1 MGVTGAAMI
10 DTLKLRSPELPAEVF
25 DRISVQLNTRMKF
38 ENSSGLVLSE
48 FTNGMLEG
56 SFDHRVSV
64 NMMDREIRTISAIRT
79 RTGKAEIVEVPC
91 RKVEIEG
98 SVHKAIEG
106 YNVAGGPEDVLA
118 SCRWFVNMVADG
130 LAVELPPAGD
140 WELLRIDNS
149 ECFDLG
155 SFDACQEFLSALRLA
170 KFPRRKIQNYG
181 NETVGFYGTTTAWKA
196 YHKGPEFACH
206 DRLRLRKIWPADKVQ
221 SIQDFANGIIRVE
234 TSIKSKK
241 LKTDFGGTALV
252 KSVTMDYVVR
262 VHDLETLRVIR
273 ESEQDMNTVRHT
285 RDVQRRLFD
294 VYGHVAGTHLFGTWM
309 QLSGCGEEHV
319 RENLSRTAFYRHRK
333 LLQDAGVSW
342 ISTDVHIVKTAI
354 PEGFSLRRSDPRR
367 LTGESD
373 AVRIALMP
381 YRAVTAA

>member
-1 MGVTGAAMI
+1 MI
-10 DTLKLRSPELPAEVF
+10 DTLKLRSPELSVEVF

-64 NMMDREIRTISAIRT
+64 NMMDREIRSISALRT

-91 RKVEIEG
+91 RKIEIEG

-106 YNVAGGPEDVLA
+106 YNVSGGPEDVLA
-118 SCRWFVNMVADG
+118 SCRWFVNMISVG
-130 LAVELPPAGD
+130 FSVELPFADD

-149 ECFDLG
+149 ECFNLG
-155 SFDACQEFLSALRLA
+155 TFEACEEFLSTMRQS
-170 KFPRRKIQNYG
+170 KFPRRESATYG
-181 NETVGFYGTTTAWKA
+181 NQTVGFYGTTTAWKA

-206 DRLRLRKIWPADKVQ
+206 DRLRLRKLWPADKVQ

-241 LKTDFGGTALV
+241 LKMDLGGKVLV
-252 KSVTMDYVVR
+252 KGVSMDYVVR

-273 ESEQDMNTVRHT
+273 ESENDMNTVRHN
-285 RDVQRRLFD
+285 RDVRIRLFEM
-294 VYGHVAGTHLFGTWM
+294 YGDRVGGLLFGTW
-309 QLSGCGEEHV
+309 LSMCAVGEDHV
-319 RENLSRTAFYRHRK
+319 RAGLSRTTFYRHRK
-333 LLQDAGVSW
+333 QLQDAGVSW
-342 ISTDVHIVKTAI
+342 FGSDVQVVKSAI
-354 PEGFSLRRSDPRR
+354 PEGFSLRRSDSRR
-367 LTGESD
+367 LSGESD